1 VIAKPWLVIVVG
13 TREPY
18 LPPSSSFFDFLSY
31 YQIALCLP
39 PIYWKIQSPYGEEE
53 IDPQFPVLSTVL
65 NRPIASNISGIA
77 RPMSPDS
84 HYGVWLTMP
93 DRSQVMRSIS
103 NSIQFLQAPV
113 SIKTKDGSSS
123 MGSDNEM
130 KDVKEKMMMK
140 NLKIMVRV
148 VRNSNKWLLMNEAMD
163 VD

>member
-1 VIAKPWLVIVVG
+1 
-13 TREPY
+13 
-18 LPPSSSFFDFLSY
+18 
-31 YQIALCLP
+31 
-39 PIYWKIQSPYGEEE
+39 
-53 IDPQFPVLSTVL
+53 
-65 NRPIASNISGIA
+65 
-77 RPMSPDS
+77 MSPDS

-103 NSIQFLQAPV
+103 NSTQFLQASV

>member
-1 VIAKPWLVIVVG
+1 
-13 TREPY
+13 
-18 LPPSSSFFDFLSY
+18 
-31 YQIALCLP
+31 
-39 PIYWKIQSPYGEEE
+39 
-53 IDPQFPVLSTVL
+53 
-65 NRPIASNISGIA
+65 
-77 RPMSPDS
+77 
-84 HYGVWLTMP
+84 MP

-103 NSIQFLQAPV
+103 NSTQFLQAPV